1 MVLSFFTGGAG
12 MMSWCRRE
20 RFQWNQEVKPLV
32 FANSCVSVRWKFCS
46 MLLLT
51 LSRRPLSEGIKK
63 TIKIMVS
70 FWSGQLRVWLHHETF
85 WYEINRNN
93 AATCKE
99 LLPFSLSWTLGMA
112 MQHYGEWVRESE
124 IQKIRYIHSQ
134 RSCGIVVFVTA
145 RKLPEFLCRSIRH
158 PLPYRHRIF
167 GEGQLSDGST

>member
-112 MQHYGEWVRESE
+112 MQHYGEWEREWDTKNQVYSFSAFLWYS
-124 IQKIRYIHSQ
+124 RLCH
-134 RSCGIVVFVTA
+134 
-145 RKLPEFLCRSIRH
+145 RKKTPWI
-158 PLPYRHRIF
+158 PLPFHPASASISSQDIWRRA
-167 GEGQLSDGST
+167 T